1 MFGYVIADRQQM
13 SDKEKGEYRSYYC
26 GLCKEIQRIAGL
38 RGSAVLSYD
47 CTFLYLLHSGLYEP
61 ENTVSME
68 KCSVHPFRKHRI
80 LRNQIA
86 DYAASMNILLG
97 YYNLLDDYRDLHD
110 LKKKTLAD
118 YLGRYMDDIRARYPR
133 QCEAVEK
140 NIELITQA
148 EIRHEENIDIAAG
161 KTGQM
166 LAEIFAMREDEWQNI
181 LRNMGFYL
189 GKFVYV
195 LDAYLDIEKDE
206 KTGNYNPLIQK
217 KKSDPKGFCDYI
229 EMSLTSM
236 MSETARSFEKLPI
249 VEDAPILRN
258 ILYSGVWTSFRAHRY
273 RYRKKLEEKNRE
285 EGFGSV
291 QGARRTV

>member
-97 YYNLLDDYRDLHD
+97 MEMTVHSL
-110 LKKKTLAD
+110 
-118 YLGRYMDDIRARYPR
+118 IVSFV
-133 QCEAVEK
+133 EAISLCSES
-140 NIELITQA
+140 ISYSPMMFG
-148 EIRHEENIDIAAG
+148 AA
-161 KTGQM
+161 
-166 LAEIFAMREDEWQNI
+166 IFA
-181 LRNMGFYL
+181 
-189 GKFVYV
+189 
-195 LDAYLDIEKDE
+195 
-206 KTGNYNPLIQK
+206 
-217 KKSDPKGFCDYI
+217 
-229 EMSLTSM
+229 
-236 MSETARSFEKLPI
+236 KL
-249 VEDAPILRN
+249 
-258 ILYSGVWTSFRAHRY
+258 
-273 RYRKKLEEKNRE
+273 
-285 EGFGSV
+285 
-291 QGARRTV
+291 